1 MISQT
6 AEYALRAV
14 THLAYRAGT
23 PQTAKQISDATLVP
37 APYLAKVLQG
47 LARHGLIQSQRGFHG
62 GFNLV
67 PSPADLNVWQVI
79 EAVDPIPRIRS
90 CPLGIGTHGLNLCPL
105 HRLLDDSMAAAEE
118 ALKSSTLEQIITT
131 PSRSKPL
138 CTTESS

>member
-105 HRLLDDSMAAAEE
+105 HRLLDASRIGRRSELSLLRRDRRIDV
-118 ALKSSTLEQIITT
+118 ALT
-131 PSRSKPL
+131 P
-138 CTTESS
+138 TELGAS